1 MVDFGGA
8 AMDVSMPQVGN
19 RHSTPISQRLTST
32 ALDLM
37 PWVMEDVCKAQQ
49 CEADNMLEYI
59 LSRVSNSPGDRID
72 LEKHPI
78 LDKCMNAVLP
88 ICNGRSQGKKLRVPA
103 SEIKATLT
111 RYAKYKLE
119 DDLYRPFVVAS
130 NIALAHLKELQI
142 DGMRV
147 NESEEVQ
154 MFFQRNDPRV
164 IHQDHAEDKSTRK
177 PDVIVCSFANDAKY
191 FKKARS
197 SSWDEHVS
205 AIGQGMK
212 PPPDEYS
219 VSEYRASQP
228 KFLNIGKDGNE
239 LQETE
244 PRVASVAE
252 RVILSKPVDVRRSP
266 RINPPGGSGMASRKR
281 TAGAEPEPR
290 SSKRPRADEPRAH
303 VTIQTALYAAEM
315 QSANIAGKQALNCI
329 VIGDDIWIWYYDHQG
344 LISVAG
350 FNFVQDLPHF
360 LVLLYAL
367 QRFNLEDWGRNTDFE
382 PQLEGDRVK
391 SYILEVDGCTLEL
404 YGKSD
409 PHMVLAGRG
418 TNVMDVTCEGPMSVN
433 SKEKADELV
442 AKIYWAEEARVPEE
456 YILNRIEEAG
466 KHDDTIRGH
475 VPDLRF
481 TKRFSVSTSIIRKA
495 LGLKNPDKGSRVLVL
510 LVSKKLSPVYE
521 LPGDEMFDA
530 WRQCVLCHYTLWS
543 KGIHHRDVSH
553 SNLMYYRDGSKV
565 MGVLND
571 YDLSSLT
578 DFDNLMGDE
587 QTGTMPFMAID
598 LLEKEGLDGKVE
610 HLYRH
615 DMESFIYVF
624 IWISLQ
630 YKNGISLEPGPLDSW
645 TKVDA
650 RGCSEKKSHFLA
662 LREVPEDVDNYNLV
676 MDLVIFLAQRLNAHN
691 HRKATEKAAR
701 QWLADARSSDAVKAA
716 AQNTLNTL
724 GDLREEEDEEVYKAF
739 LSQIPSVN

>member
-1 MVDFGGA
+1 
-8 AMDVSMPQVGN
+8 
-19 RHSTPISQRLTST
+19 
-32 ALDLM
+32 
-37 PWVMEDVCKAQQ
+37 
-49 CEADNMLEYI
+49 
-59 LSRVSNSPGDRID
+59 
-72 LEKHPI
+72 
-78 LDKCMNAVLP
+78 
-88 ICNGRSQGKKLRVPA
+88 
-103 SEIKATLT
+103 
-111 RYAKYKLE
+111 
-119 DDLYRPFVVAS
+119 
-130 NIALAHLKELQI
+130 
-142 DGMRV
+142 
-147 NESEEVQ
+147 
-154 MFFQRNDPRV
+154 
-164 IHQDHAEDKSTRK
+164 
-177 PDVIVCSFANDAKY
+177 
-191 FKKARS
+191 
-197 SSWDEHVS
+197 
-205 AIGQGMK
+205 
-212 PPPDEYS
+212 
-219 VSEYRASQP
+219 
-228 KFLNIGKDGNE
+228 
-239 LQETE
+239 
-244 PRVASVAE
+244 
-252 RVILSKPVDVRRSP
+252 
-266 RINPPGGSGMASRKR
+266 MASRKR

-290 SSKRPRADEPRAH
+290 SSRRPRAH

-315 QSANIAGKQALNCI
+315 QTANIAGKHALNCI

-350 FNFVQDLPHF
+350 FNFVQDLPRF

-391 SYILEVDGCTLEL
+391 SYILEVDGYTLEL
-404 YGKSD
+404 YRKSD

-418 TNVMDVTCEGPMSVN
+418 TNVMDVTCEGLMPGN
-433 SKEKADELV
+433 SKEKADELA

-456 YILNRIEEAG
+456 CILRRVMAIA
-466 KHDDTIRGH
+466 DPTVRGH
-475 VPDLRF
+475 VPDLCF
-481 TKRFSVSTSIIRKA
+481 AKRFPVSTSTIREA
-495 LGLKNPDKGSRVLVL
+495 LGLENPDKGSKTLVL

-521 LPGDEMFDA
+521 LPGDEMFDT

-578 DFDNLMGDE
+578 DFDNPMGDE
-587 QTGTMPFMAID
+587 RTGTMPFMAID

-610 HLYRH
+610 HLYRR
-615 DMESFIYVF
+615 DMESFVYIF

-630 YKNGISLEPGPLDSW
+630 YKNGISLKPGPLDSW

-662 LREVPEDVDNYNLV
+662 LHEVPEDVDNYDLV
-676 MDLVIFLAQRLNAHN
+676 MDLMIFLAQRLNAHN

-701 QWLADARSSDAVKAA
+701 RRLADARSSDAVKAT

-739 LSQIPSVN
+739 LLEIPSVN